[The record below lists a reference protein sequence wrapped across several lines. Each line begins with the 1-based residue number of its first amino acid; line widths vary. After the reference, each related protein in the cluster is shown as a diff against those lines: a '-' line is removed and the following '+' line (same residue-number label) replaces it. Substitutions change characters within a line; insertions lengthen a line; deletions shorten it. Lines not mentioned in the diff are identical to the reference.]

1 VAVLPCIII
10 KHARFY
16 ECQNVYYVFECIHR
30 APRLLNLVDVTDNTP
45 NRSWHRLF
53 CLSYSDRSSSFYRW
67 KRRYIAAECSTRF
80 RCDPW
85 QVRWFSAPAAYEFFL
100 DSMVLQH
107 LDTNDVQLLTS
118 LFSQNIVQCRP
129 TNWVRHRWGCIA
141 LQKLIP
147 NLKHFVLPN

>member
-1 VAVLPCIII
+1 VAVVPCVII

-67 KRRYIAAECSTRF
+67 KRRYIAAECSTRC

-100 DSMVLQH
+100 DSMVLRHLGTQTTFNYWHRYFLKILSGVDRQIELDLDEAVQH
-107 LDTNDVQLLTS
+107 
-118 LFSQNIVQCRP
+118 FK
-129 TNWVRHRWGCIA
+129 NW
-141 LQKLIP
+141 
-147 NLKHFVLPN
+147 